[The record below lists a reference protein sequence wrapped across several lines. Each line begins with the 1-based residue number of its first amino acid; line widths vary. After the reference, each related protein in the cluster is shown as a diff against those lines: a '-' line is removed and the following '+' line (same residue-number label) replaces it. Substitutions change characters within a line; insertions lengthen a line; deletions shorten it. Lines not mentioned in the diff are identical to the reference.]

1 MAYQY
6 IEHPYLEGG
15 EGRGLAC
22 ARFWLAA
29 RLFTQRR
36 VGWMLDNQE
45 LLQGGDG
52 LHNVDDDHSGEE
64 DGTEGE
70 QESEENPLDEE
81 QKMYKD
87 IFNLVSHMNP
97 SITQEVGE
105 EFQLK
110 HTTIAILLLCMLER
124 VGWLENFSCKGW
136 SVEKEVIAK
145 QLLLALALVR

>member
-1 MAYQY
+1 
-6 IEHPYLEGG
+6 
-15 EGRGLAC
+15 
-22 ARFWLAA
+22 
-29 RLFTQRR
+29 
-36 VGWMLDNQE
+36 MLDNRE

-52 LHNVDDDHSGEE
+52 FHNVDDDHSDEE
-64 DGTEGE
+64 DGNEGE
-70 QESEENPLDEE
+70 QESVENPLDEE
-81 QKMYKD
+81 QRMYKD

-136 SVEKEVIAK
+136 SSEKEVIAK